1 MTEFGIGIENCVHML
16 TVCIKSKMNLL
27 SGATCASA
35 LVCSSFCFAAKDTM
49 FYIQGAPMGHDIGPH
64 LVTGTGK

>member
-1 MTEFGIGIENCVHML
+1 MTEFGVGIENCVHML

-35 LVCSSFCFAAKDTM
+35 LVTKDTM